1 MERIGIAASKMA
13 KGNLLLYNLFVVL
26 IAFLCSLFLFIMVGS
41 TIIFALI
48 ILAYVG
54 DEVIPF
60 EFEKNWMSIL
70 SICMVSLTVIIA
82 SFWLFALAKNLKFHK
97 RSQ

>member
-26 IAFLCSLFLFIMVGS
+26 IAFLCSLFLFLMVGA

-54 DEVIPF
+54 AEIIPF
-60 EFEKNWMSIL
+60 EFEKNWISIL
-70 SICMVSLTVIIA
+70 SACMVSLTLIMTI
-82 SFWLFALAKNLKFHK
+82 FWLFALAKNLKFHK
-97 RSQ
+97 GS